1 MPPIC
6 KALLKICTVH
16 LTPVCGRY
24 LCVAGMDTLDRDR
37 IHDFSRGT
45 IHIYDLHQH
54 VGDGL
59 LRLRSGSAKQS
70 VPGTSVCPVHLY
82 QAKSLVPCKQS
93 VPGTIVP
100 LQRHL
105 YHCKVTCTMQSHCSQ
120 YFSEYMPAQ
129 WLHQH
134 GASRPLMDAAPSGCE
149 KRPHRH

>member
-70 VPGTSVCPVHLY
+70 VPTLVQVCARYTCTKQSHLYHANSQCPVPLY
-82 QAKSLVPCKQS
+82 HCNDTCTIAKSLVPCK
-93 VPGTIVP
+93 
-100 LQRHL
+100 
-105 YHCKVTCTMQSHCSQ
+105 VTVVSTFQNIC
-120 YFSEYMPAQ
+120 
-129 WLHQH
+129 LH
-134 GASRPLMDAAPSGCE
+134 SGCTNMV
-149 KRPHRH
+149 RRDH